1 MDATAW
7 GAIGGGLSALSEGLT
22 AMQLR
27 KLAKQRE
34 DEERERQK
42 EEAALR
48 KAQLKAQEFQS
59 MDARNFKKVTEGGQV
74 TNKANAN
81 VLLNAAA
88 FGRGGEQVK
97 GDISGDTYFRG
108 AGESPNDQARAAKEA
123 QIQNALDKITLSKQY
138 DEQIARLKAQAALDQ
153 KAMVG
158 GDTRFTQDRIDGRYD
173 RTPDAVKT
181 TEAGKDRRFNTGEA
195 GKDRRQEN
203 SKTGTSAKPPTESQ
217 AKAATFSGLMEAAE
231 SELNKNPWGSKPMG
245 AMTEIAIKGDGGGLA
260 ANAAAALA
268 RTRMTPEQQRAMQ
281 SRFQFT
287 QAALYAFS
295 GQSAPNSEVAK
306 NIAIF
311 FPQSGETD
319 PTLIEQKKRMRATA
333 TMLLAKRKSG
343 LVDGAV
349 PVAPDAV
356 GGGSGLSNL
365 NSMARP

>member
-59 MDARNFKKVTEGGQV
+59 MDTRNFKKVSENGQV

-81 VLLNAAA
+81 ALLNAAA

-138 DEQIARLKAQAALDQ
+138 DEQIARLKAQAELDK
-153 KAMVG
+153 KAMLG
-158 GDTRFTQDRIDGRYD
+158 GDTKYRVDGQKTIAASRPKPVGRGGPAAPKD
-173 RTPDAVKT
+173 RTATIMQYAKQLASPHFNRET
-181 TEAGKDRRFNTGEA
+181 MEEEAGLPWDQAVE
-195 GKDRRQEN
+195 
-203 SKTGTSAKPPTESQ
+203 Q
-217 AKAATFSGLMEAAE
+217 AKVLVDKAA
-231 SELNKNPWGSKPMG
+231 
-245 AMTEIAIKGDGGGLA
+245 GG
-260 ANAAAALA
+260 NAAGAQGGTRK
-268 RTRMTPEQQRAMQ
+268 RTEQDVKDA
-281 SRFQFT
+281 
-287 QAALYAFS
+287 
-295 GQSAPNSEVAK
+295 
-306 NIAIF
+306 IA
-311 FPQSGETD
+311 
-319 PTLIEQKKRMRATA
+319 
-333 TMLLAKRKSG
+333 
-343 LVDGAV
+343 
-349 PVAPDAV
+349 AV
-356 GGGSGLSNL
+356 GPDPQKIREWLK
-365 NSMARP
+365 ARGISE

>member
-59 MDARNFKKVTEGGQV
+59 MDARNFKKVSENGQV

-81 VLLNAAA
+81 ALLNAAA

-173 RTPDAVKT
+173 RTPDVVKT

-203 SKTGTSAKPPTESQ
+203 SQTGTSAKPPTESQ
-217 AKAATFSGLMEAAE
+217 AKDAKYYDMME
-231 SELNKNPWGSKPMG
+231 K
-245 AMTEIAIKGDGGGLA
+245 
-260 ANAAAALA
+260 
-268 RTRMTPEQQRAMQ
+268 
-281 SRFQFT
+281 
-287 QAALYAFS
+287 
-295 GQSAPNSEVAK
+295 
-306 NIAIF
+306 
-311 FPQSGETD
+311 
-319 PTLIEQKKRMRATA
+319 
-333 TMLLAKRKSG
+333 
-343 LVDGAV
+343 AV
-349 PVAPDAV
+349 PVLDRLADKVRGDRISLAIRSPEMISNRFLTPEEQEYLRAARDFATGVYRPETGASAKPSEIQDVFNRYLTV
-356 GGGSGLSNL
+356 GGDAPAIKQIKATAREGKLVTQRNAALPALKYYQTQQSILNASQGSGKAIDALKTL
-365 NSMARP
+365 GVP